1 MPAAKHI
8 RLKSCQRWWDNL
20 TPPDDEGYDAEQ
32 DALRDER
39 AIQRERHRKG
49 MRDEYDGND

>member
-20 TPPDDEGYDAEQ
+20 TPPDDEGYDADQ

-49 MRDEYDGND
+49 MRDDCDD